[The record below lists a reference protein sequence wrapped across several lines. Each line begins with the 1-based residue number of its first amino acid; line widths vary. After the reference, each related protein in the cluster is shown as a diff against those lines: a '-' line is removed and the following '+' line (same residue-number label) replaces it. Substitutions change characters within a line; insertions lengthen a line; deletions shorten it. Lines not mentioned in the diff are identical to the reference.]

1 MRHARPDADRNT
13 RRAGEC
19 AATRRAL
26 RAAAMRP
33 RVMPHGLAVVVTAAV
48 GATARRNAE
57 ARTTASPAHSLH
69 G

>member
-1 MRHARPDADRNT
+1 MRARPGADRYT
-13 RRAGEC
+13 RRGGDG
-19 AATRRAL
+19 AAARRVL

-33 RVMPHGLAVVVTAAV
+33 RLMPHGLAAVVTAAV
-48 GATARRNAE
+48 GAIARRNAE